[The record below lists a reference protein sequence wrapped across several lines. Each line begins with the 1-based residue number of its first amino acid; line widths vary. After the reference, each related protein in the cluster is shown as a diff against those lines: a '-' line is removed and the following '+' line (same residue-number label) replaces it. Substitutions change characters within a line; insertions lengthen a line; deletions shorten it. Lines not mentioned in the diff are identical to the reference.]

1 MRQYYLILIQISFIL
16 GACNSQT
23 IEFDKKAVLLNEG
36 AVNIMS
42 TNRDSALT
50 LLNKATDIDSNY
62 YIAFGNKVS
71 IYASTGDYKQAIV
84 NSQQVLRI
92 KPDLA
97 EAVVFLGI
105 LYDKSGQIKEAKEQ
119 YNLAIRLFDKRL
131 LVSDKNQKANKIN
144 RVLGLLL
151 VGEQT
156 KGMEEI
162 KKLQN
167 EYPNDLDLKALNDFD
182 KGKHIDELLP
192 EKNAL

>member
-1 MRQYYLILIQISFIL
+1 
-16 GACNSQT
+16 
-23 IEFDKKAVLLNEG
+23 
-36 AVNIMS
+36 MS